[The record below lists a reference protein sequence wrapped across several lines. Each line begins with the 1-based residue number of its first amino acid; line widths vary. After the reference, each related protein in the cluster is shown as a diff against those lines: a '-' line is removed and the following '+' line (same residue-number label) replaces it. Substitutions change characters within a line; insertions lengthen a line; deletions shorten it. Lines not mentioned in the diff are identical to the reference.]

1 MLSRGESAGN
11 AAIAGFTGSRFANDL
26 GAEGHPEVASHP
38 RTRAPAHPRTRAPA
52 HSRTRALAHSRIGAP
67 ASFQRYRPIAPS
79 VIAVTRTNALAG
91 FTGSTILRR
100 SASRRPRRAG
110 AGRSGKTRLA
120 A

>member
-38 RTRAPAHPRTRAPA
+38 RTRAPAHPRTR
-52 HSRTRALAHSRIGAP
+52 AP